1 MDVQISYL
9 SQLYKYKDII
19 LKFLYE
25 TIRTTVDKRAK
36 AKKIKQ
42 MKTSQQQHRCG
53 STLVQTIN
61 APLPLVW
68 SILRRFDYPQ
78 AYKQFV
84 KTCDLSSGDGGEGSV
99 RDVTVVS
106 GLPAGYSI
114 ERLDELDDESHVMA
128 ISIIGGDHRLL
139 NYRSKTTAFVAAEEE
154 EKTVVVESYM
164 VDVPKGNSV
173 EETTSFADT
182 IVGFNLKSLAK
193 LSENMA
199 PKRKS

>member
-1 MDVQISYL
+1 
-9 SQLYKYKDII
+9 
-19 LKFLYE
+19 
-25 TIRTTVDKRAK
+25 
-36 AKKIKQ
+36 
-42 MKTSQQQHRCG
+42 MKTSQQQHCCR
-53 STLVQTIN
+53 STLVQTID

-84 KTCDLSSGDGGEGSV
+84 KTCDLSSGDGKEGSV

-128 ISIIGGDHRLL
+128 ISIIGGDHRLV

-154 EKTVVVESYM
+154 EKTVVVESYV

-173 EETTSFADT
+173 EETMSFADT

-193 LSENMA
+193 LSENIVSN
-199 PKRKS
+199 RKL

>member
-1 MDVQISYL
+1 
-9 SQLYKYKDII
+9 
-19 LKFLYE
+19 
-25 TIRTTVDKRAK
+25 
-36 AKKIKQ
+36 

-154 EKTVVVESYM
+154 EKTVVVESYI